1 MATVILKTNLP
12 NLIHRGKVRDMYDLG
27 DYLLMVATDRLSAFD
42 VVLPDGIPNKGAMLA
57 QMSAFWFEQTAHIIP
72 NHIVAMGYETDKLA
86 RLNIPDA
93 FKKLM
98 PDIARRSAVVRKAR
112 RVDVECVVRGYIT
125 GSAWAEYKKSGTI
138 SGEPAAKGLQESQM
152 FPKPIFTPTTKAEV
166 GHDENIS
173 FEETVKLA
181 GDRKTAE
188 ALRDKTIDVYEF
200 ARDFASKRGI
210 IIADTKF
217 EFGFIDG
224 KLCLIDEVLTPDSSR
239 FWDVEGYK
247 IGVSQPSY
255 DKQIVRDWLTQ
266 SGWNKEPPGPKLPDA
281 IIERTAQRYQEAFER
296 LTGRKLK

>member
-188 ALRDKTIDVYEF
+188 ALRDKTIAVYEF